1 MAFHI
6 CCHFPSLSIFLK
18 VNQNMVTVVAT
29 AMVSAT
35 GSAGKLKDIIFH
47 KYRQDVDQ
55 RDKDYDLSEYR
66 QKRAGLGI
74 AESHKSLLTAC
85 LQSHYAYHGHVYA
98 QRPAGHFGQ
107 FRIVGKDRHK
117 Y

>member
-55 RDKDYDLSEYR
+55 RDKGTMIFLN
-66 QKRAGLGI
+66 I
-74 AESHKSLLTAC
+74 ARKELVLALPKATKVC
-85 LQSHYAYHGHVYA
+85 
-98 QRPAGHFGQ
+98 
-107 FRIVGKDRHK
+107 
-117 Y
+117 